1 MARVECGCE
10 AVASK
15 EPRGSTRA
23 KQGESDMQLKKRALG
38 AFVCLVAMMAVNV
51 LAADRPYTEGSVLN
65 VVSVRTEPGMFEE
78 YMKYLAGPYKQVMEE
93 QKKAGIILDYAIY
106 AADPR
111 SPHDADLYLITI
123 YKNMAALDDL
133 SAKTDPITEKIVG
146 TMEQQSSAT
155 VGRGK
160 LRTILGNEYVRQ
172 LTLK

>member
-1 MARVECGCE
+1 
-10 AVASK
+10 
-15 EPRGSTRA
+15 
-23 KQGESDMQLKKRALG
+23 MQLKKRALG
-38 AFVCLVAMMAVNV
+38 AFACLVSVMAVNAI
-51 LAADRPYTEGSVLN
+51 AADRPYTEGPVLN

-78 YMKYLAGPYKQVMEE
+78 YMKYLAGTYKQTMEE

-111 SPHDADLYLITI
+111 GPHDPDLYLVTT

-133 SAKTDPITEKIVG
+133 NAKTDPITEKIVG
-146 TMEQQSSAT
+146 TLEQQSTAA